1 MELSLEVIVLEER
14 RSQSFEVMLRRFFR
28 DVQQSGIL
36 TDIKKRRYREK
47 KITRS
52 RQREIARRKSA
63 RRKVKRG
70 F

>member
-1 MELSLEVIVLEER
+1 LEVIVLEDNR
-14 RSQSFEVMLRRFFR
+14 RSQSFDVMLRRFFR

-47 KITRS
+47 KITRT

>member
-1 MELSLEVIVLEER
+1 MEDNR
-14 RSQSFEVMLRRFFR
+14 RGQNFEVMLRRFFR

-47 KITRS
+47 DISRT